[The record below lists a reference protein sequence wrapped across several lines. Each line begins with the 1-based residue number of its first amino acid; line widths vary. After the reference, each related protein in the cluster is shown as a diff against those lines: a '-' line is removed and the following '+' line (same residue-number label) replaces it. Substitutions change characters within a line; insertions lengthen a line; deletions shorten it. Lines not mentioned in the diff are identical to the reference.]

1 MSLLSEQVA
10 TVTSSPNVIVT
21 DSLVLPLEA
30 TTFLNL
36 SNGAFQQAVGFVEVR
51 DQEWTPVLD
60 ITSGEPLELPQGYVP
75 SGFYA
80 RALEYVPNDAN
91 LQLLTIDSIVDP
103 PTATSVAVFNV
114 NPYELNAGLYYR
126 VALNT
131 SGVDYNGRN
140 YLIFKNLLYPAP
152 VATGALQVIVTYF

>member
-10 TVTSSPNVIVT
+10 TVTSSSNFLALQ
-21 DSLVLPLEA
+21 SLVLPLEA
-30 TTFLNL
+30 VSFLSL

-51 DQEWTPVLD
+51 NQEWTPVLD
-60 ITSGEPLELPQGYVP
+60 ITTGEPLQLPQGYVP
-75 SGFYA
+75 SGFYV
-80 RALEYVPNDAN
+80 RAYENVPNNAN

-103 PTATSVAVFNV
+103 PTAISVPVFNI

-140 YLIFKNLLYPAP
+140 YLIFKNLLYPTP
-152 VATGALQVIVTYF
+152 VTTGALQVIVTYF